1 MKLIEVTRQFNT
13 DDRNP
18 KSKARTHPSQTPRR
32 VGHPQNR
39 LLASKAGAPGRQYAH
54 NPQAKES
61 GRPSRLNIP
70 DVMYHGPLRL
80 IEQTTKSKAGLFSK
94 LERCSVRWR
103 DSEDNLAGFCCRSQI
118 FIHEVYGP

>member
-1 MKLIEVTRQFNT
+1 MRCRPSYVSRQSGT
-13 DDRNP
+13 EKISRATIATAPTMALDSSGSCVSR
-18 KSKARTHPSQTPRR
+18 A
-32 VGHPQNR
+32 
-39 LLASKAGAPGRQYAH
+39 LLPGGRQYTH

-70 DVMYHGPLRL
+70 DVAYHGALRL

-103 DSEDNLAGFCCRSQI
+103 DSEDDLAGFCCRSQI
-118 FIHEVYGP
+118 FIHEVNGP

>member
-39 LLASKAGAPGRQYAH
+39 LLASKAGAPGK
-54 NPQAKES
+54 KEVGS
-61 GRPSRLNIP
+61 RSPPSARGMPTAGRPSSSAKGMP
-70 DVMYHGPLRL
+70 
-80 IEQTTKSKAGLFSK
+80 TAG
-94 LERCSVRWR
+94 RPRPYYSV
-103 DSEDNLAGFCCRSQI
+103 G
-118 FIHEVYGP
+118 